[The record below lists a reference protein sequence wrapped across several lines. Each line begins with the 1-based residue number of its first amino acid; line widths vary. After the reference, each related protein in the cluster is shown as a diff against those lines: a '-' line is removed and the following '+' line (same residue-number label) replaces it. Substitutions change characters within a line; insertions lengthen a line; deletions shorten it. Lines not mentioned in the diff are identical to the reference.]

1 MIDFW
6 RHYFFSNGIF
16 NFEIFCRLFI
26 SAILGFVIGFD
37 RLAKRKPADIK
48 TYTYVSISSCLITVI
63 SIYSFQM
70 YGHIGVKV
78 NMDPMRLAAQIVSGL
93 GFLGAGLIIK
103 DGMRIKGLT
112 SAAMDFFTGSVGI
125 GIGAGFYGIVI
136 SAVGITRIISF
147 VGNKLER
154 RVADTSE
161 KKTSVKKARRNYD
174 KNVEV
179 SK

>member
-1 MIDFW
+1 M
-6 RHYFFSNGIF
+6 
-16 NFEIFCRLFI
+16 
-26 SAILGFVIGFD
+26 GFVIGFD
-37 RLAKRKPADIK
+37 RLAKRKPAGIK
-48 TYTYVSISSCLITVI
+48 TYTYVSVSSCLITVI

-70 YGHIGVKV
+70 YGHTGVKI

-103 DGMRIKGLT
+103 DGTRIKGLT
-112 SAAMDFFTGSVGI
+112 SAAMIFFTGSVGI
-125 GIGAGFYGIVI
+125 GIGAGFYGMVI

-161 KKTSVKKARRNYD
+161 KETSVKKARRNYD

>member
-1 MIDFW
+1 MNDFW

-37 RLAKRKPADIK
+37 RLAKRKPAGIK
-48 TYTYVSISSCLITVI
+48 TYTYVSVSSCLITVI
-63 SIYSFQM
+63 SIYSFQI
-70 YGHIGVKV
+70 YAHTGFKV
-78 NMDPMRLAAQIVSGL
+78 NMDPMRLAAQVVSGL

-112 SAAMDFFTGSVGI
+112 SAAMIFFTGSVGI

-136 SAVGITRIISF
+136 TAVGITRLISF
-147 VGNKLER
+147 VGDKLEKK
-154 RVADTSE
+154 VSEISE
-161 KKTSVKKARRNYD
+161 KKTLFNKAQRNSGNY
-174 KNVEV
+174 
-179 SK
+179 